1 MKIFISGSGGFIG
14 SNLSKKLSQN
24 YEVISCSTLKENKLK
39 LQNFK
44 SIENLNSLNI
54 NDLEGVEV
62 LIHAAA
68 VAHKNLT
75 QDTIKQI
82 KKVNIT
88 QTQRLFRLA
97 VDAKVKKIIFLS
109 SVAVYGNSTE
119 GSGVNESSELKANNY
134 YAESKKLSEDYLKTL
149 AQEYPIKYSIFRLP
163 MVFGAGAPGSFLM
176 LKILSRKRFFLP
188 IPLLDNG
195 NKRTLVNIDKVIEII
210 SRSIP
215 SQDSEVV
222 NIVNSDNVSTFDL
235 LNFALRK
242 KNKVLRLRV
251 GKHLNNFLL
260 RFPFINSWYVKYYSS
275 FVVKSKYNHYQ
286 KVNNIDDTLSD
297 LDKYL

>member
-1 MKIFISGSGGFIG
+1 VKIFISGSGGFIG

-82 KKVNIT
+82 KEVNIT

-119 GSGVNESSELKANNY
+119 VSGVNESSEPKANNY

-163 MVFGAGAPGSFLM
+163 MVYGAGAPGSFLM

-210 SRSIP
+210 SRLIP

-235 LNFALRK
+235 LNFVLSK

-297 LDKYL
+297 LDEYL

>member
-44 SIENLNSLNI
+44 SIENLNSINI
-54 NDLEGVEV
+54 NDLDGVEV

-75 QDTIKQI
+75 KDTIKQI
-82 KKVNIT
+82 KEVNII

-97 VDAKVKKIIFLS
+97 VKAKVKRIIFLS

-119 GSGVNESSELKANNY
+119 GSGVNESSKLKANNY
-134 YAESKKLSEDYLKTL
+134 YAESKKLGEDYLKTL
-149 AQEYPIKYSIFRLP
+149 AQEYPIKYSILRLP
-163 MVFGAGAPGSFLM
+163 MVYGAGAPGSFLM

-210 SRSIP
+210 SRLIP

-222 NIVNSDNVSTFDL
+222 NIANSDVISTFDL
-235 LNFALRK
+235 LSLVLSK

-251 GKHLNNFLL
+251 GKHLNYFLL
-260 RFPFINSWYVKYYSS
+260 RFPFINSWYEKYYSS

-286 KVNNIDDTLSD
+286 KVNNSHDTLLD

>member
-1 MKIFISGSGGFIG
+1 VKIFISGSGGFIG

-44 SIENLNSLNI
+44 SIENLNSINI
-54 NDLEGVEV
+54 NDLDGVEV

-75 QDTIKQI
+75 KDTIKQI
-82 KKVNIT
+82 KEVNII

-97 VDAKVKKIIFLS
+97 VKAKVKRIIFLS

-119 GSGVNESSELKANNY
+119 GSGVNESSKLKANNY
-134 YAESKKLSEDYLKTL
+134 YAESKKLGEDYLKTL
-149 AQEYPIKYSIFRLP
+149 AQEYPIKYSILRLP
-163 MVFGAGAPGSFLM
+163 MVYGAGAPGSFLM

-188 IPLLDNG
+188 IPLLDND

-210 SRSIP
+210 SRLIP

-222 NIVNSDNVSTFDL
+222 NIANSDVISTFDL
-235 LNFALRK
+235 LSLVLSK

-251 GKHLNNFLL
+251 GKHLNYFLL
-260 RFPFINSWYVKYYSS
+260 RFPFINSWYEKYYSS

-286 KVNNIDDTLSD
+286 KVNNSHDTLLD

>member
-82 KKVNIT
+82 KEVNIT

-119 GSGVNESSELKANNY
+119 VSGVNESSELKGNNY

-163 MVFGAGAPGSFLM
+163 MVYGAGAPGSFLM

-210 SRSIP
+210 SRLIH

-235 LNFALRK
+235 LNFVLSK

>member
-82 KKVNIT
+82 KEVNIT

-119 GSGVNESSELKANNY
+119 GSGVNESSKLKANNY
-134 YAESKKLSEDYLKTL
+134 YAESKKLGEDYLKTL
-149 AQEYPIKYSIFRLP
+149 AQEYPIKYSILRLP
-163 MVFGAGAPGSFLM
+163 MVYGAGAPGSFLM

-210 SRSIP
+210 SRLIP

-235 LNFALRK
+235 LNFVLSK

-297 LDKYL
+297 LDEYL

>member
-14 SNLSKKLSQN
+14 SNLSKKLSHSN
-24 YEVISCSTLKENKLK
+24 EVISCSTLKENKLK

-44 SIENLNSLNI
+44 SIEDLNSINI
-54 NDLEGVEV
+54 NDFDGVEV

-82 KKVNIT
+82 KEVNII

-97 VDAKVKKIIFLS
+97 AEAKVKKIIFLS

-119 GSGVNESSELKANNY
+119 SCGVNESSELKANNY
-134 YAESKKLSEDYLKTL
+134 YAESKKLSEEYLKTL
-149 AQEYPIKYSIFRLP
+149 AREYPIKYSILRLP
-163 MVFGAGAPGSFLM
+163 MVYGVGAPGSFHM
-176 LKILSRKRFFLP
+176 LKTLSKKRFFLP
-188 IPLLDNG
+188 IPVLDND
-195 NKRTLVNIDKVIEII
+195 NKRNLVKIDRVIEII
-210 SRSIP
+210 RRLVH
-215 SQDSEVV
+215 SQDLEVV

-235 LNFALRK
+235 LNFVLSK

-260 RFPFINSWYVKYYSS
+260 WFPFIKSWYVKYYSS

-286 KVNNIDDTLSD
+286 KVNTTDDTLMD